1 MAQPKIRFC
10 KSPDGVRIAYSV
22 AGAGPPMLQ
31 APSWLTH
38 LELDWS
44 SPTWIDW
51 LRELSAHH
59 TLVRHDLRGCG
70 LSDRHPAEQT
80 LASWVADL
88 EAVADA
94 AGLER
99 FPLLGLC
106 QGAAIAVAF
115 AALHPRRVSRL
126 VLLGSYAQGGLVPR
140 ATGDRSDQVDALAG
154 LIACGWGSSAP
165 AFREVFSCLLMPD
178 APAARVR
185 SLTDLESRSAT
196 AGMAQRLWLA
206 FNEIDI
212 ADLALQI
219 QVPTLVAHCRGDG
232 MVPFEEGRRMA
243 SLIPGAQFL
252 ALDGR
257 NHILQAGEPAWVE
270 FWRAVRPFLGED
282 EATTPPGEEG
292 RFLELTPRERELL
305 DLLARGRGNAAI
317 AGELGISPKTVRNH
331 LSRILDKVG
340 AAHRSEAI
348 VLARQAGF
356 GRDTPG
362 LLS

>member
-1 MAQPKIRFC
+1 MTQPKIRFC

-22 AGAGPPMLQ
+22 AGAGPPLLQ

-44 SPTWIDW
+44 SPTWSGW

-70 LSDRHPAEQT
+70 LSDRHPSEQA
-80 LASWVADL
+80 LESWVADL

-106 QGAAIAVAF
+106 QGAAIAAAF
-115 AALHPRRVSRL
+115 AALHPERVSRL

-140 ATGDRSDQVDALAG
+140 PTGDRSGQVDALAG
-154 LIACGWGSSAP
+154 LIACGWGSSTP

-178 APAARVR
+178 APAERVR
-185 SLTDLESRSAT
+185 ALTELESRSAS
-196 AGMAQRLWLA
+196 AGMARRLWLA
-206 FNEIDI
+206 FNTVDI
-212 ADLALQI
+212 ADLAQQI
-219 QVPTLVAHCRGDG
+219 RVPTLVAHCRGDG

-243 SLIPGAQFL
+243 SLIPGAQFV
-252 ALDGR
+252 ALESR

-270 FWRAVRPFLGED
+270 FWRVVRSFLAED
-282 EATTPPGEEG
+282 EVTAPPGEDG
-292 RFLELTPRERELL
+292 RFSGLTPRERQLL
-305 DLLARGRGNAAI
+305 DLLARGQDNAAI

-331 LSRILDKVG
+331 VSRILDKVG

-356 GRDTPG
+356 GRDASG